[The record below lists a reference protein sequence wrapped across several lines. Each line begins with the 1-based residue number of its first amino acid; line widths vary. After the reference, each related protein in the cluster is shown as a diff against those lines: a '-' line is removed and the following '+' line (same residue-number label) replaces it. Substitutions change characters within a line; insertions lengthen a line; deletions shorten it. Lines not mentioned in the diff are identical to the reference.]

1 MDNINWYPGHMKKT
15 RETIKKNLKLVDAV
29 IEIIDARIPV
39 SSRNPIIDELAE
51 NKQRIIVLNK
61 SDLSD
66 KKANLLWIDA
76 LKNENASSNINGS
89 AHNTRG
95 IENPNTADR
104 TYNELTKKKNV
115 EVIATNSMSGEGI
128 KKLMQKL
135 EMLRKLK
142 NKGQQRNH
150 PYRIMIA
157 GIPNVGKSS
166 LINRLS
172 GRKST
177 KVGNKPGITK
187 GKQWITLKNGIQL
200 LDTPGILWP
209 KFENLKTGLN
219 LAFCGS
225 IKDEILD
232 LQTLGLDFAA
242 TLRKYYPEEMK
253 KRYKLNAIADSPL
266 EDIKNIARKR
276 GFISAVGQI
285 DYERT
290 ARTLLDDFRSGKIG
304 NLTLEWPDNPE
315 TASYN
320 NI

>member
-76 LKNENASSNINGS
+76 LKNE
-89 AHNTRG
+89 
-95 IENPNTADR
+95 TADR

-276 GFISAVGQI
+276 GFISAGGQI

-290 ARTLLDDFRSGKIG
+290 ARTLLDDFRSRKIG